1 MPTTEQE
8 IKELKKEVKKLKQ
21 TLVLIEEL
29 FRKQQWE
36 LADNE
41 RDINEHRNDPMGHK
55 Y

>member
-1 MPTTEQE
+1 MSIDKQN
-8 IKELKKEVKKLKQ
+8 IKELQQEVKKLNQ

-29 FRKQQWE
+29 FSKQQHD

-41 RDINEHRNDPMGHK
+41 RDINEHKTDPMGHE